1 MTFSC
6 FVKREKIGQNLFF
19 TRKIACFFQ
28 NFLFSTTSKVKQN
41 ALISTRQN
49 VKRVCGPS
57 KSVPWRFSHWITRR
71 KKGQKLLSRWKKLFF
86 EMFVFIDLL
95 VPKEMFFSC
104 AKSLSEALVDPFKL
118 FPDICHV
125 RYCEGKWAKV
135 ISSLEPLP
143 FFLKTLCFQQLVRS
157 WKIAVTCSCVKFKR
171 ICGPLYF
178 VPSCFSYSIIQA
190 KIGQK
195 LLSSRRKLFFEMFVS
210 VDQLGPNKCSYQS
223 NNQRQNTLWTLINCS
238 LSLFKFDK
246 TRKKRPTSFLHWKG
260 CLVFDTFVFS
270 TTS

>member
-28 NFLFSTTSKVKQN
+28 KFLFSTTSKVKQN

-49 VKRVCGPS
+49 VKRVCGPL

-71 KKGQKLLSRWKKLFF
+71 KKGQKLLSRWKKHFF

-104 AKSLSEALVDPFKL
+104 AQSLSEALVDPYKL

-125 RYCEGKWAKV
+125 RYYEEKWAKV
-135 ISSLEPLP
+135 IPSLEPLP
-143 FFLKTLCFQQLVRS
+143 LSLKTLCFQQLVRS
-157 WKIAVTCSCVKFKR
+157 WKIAVTSSRINVKR
-171 ICGPLYF
+171 ICGPLHF
-178 VPSCFSYSIIQA
+178 VPSCFSYSIIQGR
-190 KIGQK
+190 IGQK
-195 LLSSRRKLFFEMFVS
+195 LLTSRRKLFFEKFVP
-210 VDQLGPNKCSYQS
+210 VDHLGPNKRFYQLH
-223 NNQRQNTLWTLINCS
+223 NQR
-238 LSLFKFDK
+238 
-246 TRKKRPTSFLHWKG
+246 
-260 CLVFDTFVFS
+260 
-270 TTS
+270 